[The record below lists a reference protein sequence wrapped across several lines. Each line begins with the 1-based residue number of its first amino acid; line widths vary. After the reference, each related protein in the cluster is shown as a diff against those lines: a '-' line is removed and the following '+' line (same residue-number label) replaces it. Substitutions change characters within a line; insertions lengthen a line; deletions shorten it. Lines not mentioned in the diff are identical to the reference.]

1 MLGLLLFVLALVG
14 FAYVVLH
21 PEWGAPYFAF
31 LIFFRLSDVIRAE
44 FGLPSLFMVLA
55 PALVLVA
62 FARWLLHGDRLGQGW
77 RTALWLL
84 VLYGAVCGASILY
97 ASDGERTVSALFD
110 YADGIVIVLVMTLY
124 LRTAKDLERTVWA
137 ILIAGGILASLA
149 VLQQLTGSFEQTYAG
164 FSRVELRNIVDRN
177 SGFRSEGPVSA
188 NYFALILVAV
198 VPLAVERVLHA
209 RGRLQKSVAAVTIA
223 VAVSAI
229 VFTYSRGG
237 IVALAICCI
246 PMLSWVPRRRI
257 GRLVVA
263 GSLAAV
269 LLGSFVLPAEY
280 LQRLGALT
288 QIVEARSGAI
298 PQDGALRGRLSEVTS
313 AAMIFGDHPI
323 VGVGYGNF
331 EIHYPRYAQM
341 LALDGRR
348 EERQAHSLYLE
359 VAAETGIVGVLAF
372 GALVGSAVLGAFGAR
387 RRLAENG
394 DTRAEQV
401 AQGFGFAL
409 LGYLAGSIF
418 LHLTYPRYF
427 WLLIGIGLALAA
439 LARPEPADS
448 RVAAGARSLVEG
460 PA

>member
-1 MLGLLLFVLALVG
+1 MLGWLLFALALAG
-14 FAYVVLH
+14 FLYVARR

-31 LIFFRLSDVIRAE
+31 LIFLRLSDVIRGE
-44 FGLPSLFMVLA
+44 YGVPSLFMALA
-55 PALVLVA
+55 PGLVLIA
-62 FARWLLHGDRLGQGW
+62 FGRWLLRGDEVGRGW

-84 VLYGAVCGASILY
+84 VLYGAVCTASVLY
-97 ASDGERTVSALFD
+97 ASDGERTVAALLD
-110 YADGIVIVLVMTLY
+110 YGDGIVIVLVMTLF

-137 ILIAGGILASLA
+137 IVIAGGILASLA
-149 VLQQLTGSFEQTYAG
+149 VLQQVTGNFDATYAG
-164 FSRVELRNIVDRN
+164 FSRVELRNIFDRN
-177 SGFRSEGPVSA
+177 SGYRSEGPVSA

-198 VPLAVERVLHA
+198 VPLAVERLIHA
-209 RGRLQKSVAAVTIA
+209 RGRLLKLVAAVTLA
-223 VAVSAI
+223 SSVTAI

-237 IVALAICCI
+237 LVALGMCCI
-246 PMLSWVPRRRI
+246 PMLAWVPRRRI
-257 GRLVVA
+257 GRLVVLA
-263 GSLAAV
+263 GVSAFV
-269 LLGSFVLPAEY
+269 VGGFVLPADY

-288 QIVEARSGAI
+288 QIFAAPSGAAL
-298 PQDGALRGRLSEVTS
+298 QDGALRGRLSEVTS

-323 VGVGYGNF
+323 AGVGYGNF

-359 VAAETGIVGVLAF
+359 VAAETGIVGMLAF
-372 GALVGSAVLGAFGAR
+372 GALVGGAAIGAFRAR
-387 RRLAENG
+387 RRLTEEG
-394 DTRAEQV
+394 DPSSAQL

-427 WLLIGIGLALAA
+427 WLLIGIGLALNAF
-439 LARPEPADS
+439 ARPDEVASREPAP
-448 RVAAGARSLVEG
+448 ARSWVED